1 MATTALNDDQV
12 RQEMFKMVNFIKQE
26 AKDKSNEILA
36 RGNEEYSIEKANL
49 VQQEKLKINAQ
60 HERRLKQV
68 EVQKRISYSNRLNQS
83 RLKVLQ
89 AREQT
94 VDSLFA
100 EAKQRLSQLTANKD
114 KYKALLESLVLQVR
128 PRRAGR
134 GGSAQKNSLLG
145 VMAHAR
151 FAGPPPLR
159 ARARARYQGLF
170 QLMETDV
177 VVYARKSDVDLVK
190 SVLAG
195 AASRY
200 EKESK
205 VKVTITVDPQTFVSE
220 EVSGGVEMSA
230 NEGRIRCVNTL
241 DSRLAQL
248 QQAML
253 PDIRNIL
260 FGANENRA
268 FFN

>member
-1 MATTALNDDQV
+1 
-12 RQEMFKMVNFIKQE
+12 
-26 AKDKSNEILA
+26 
-36 RGNEEYSIEKANL
+36 
-49 VQQEKLKINAQ
+49 
-60 HERRLKQV
+60 
-68 EVQKRISYSNRLNQS
+68 
-83 RLKVLQ
+83 
-89 AREQT
+89 
-94 VDSLFA
+94 
-100 EAKQRLSQLTANKD
+100 
-114 KYKALLESLVLQVR
+114 
-128 PRRAGR
+128 
-134 GGSAQKNSLLG
+134 
-145 VMAHAR
+145 
-151 FAGPPPLR
+151 
-159 ARARARYQGLF
+159 
-170 QLMETDV
+170 METDV